1 MSAGSDLVLTSHGPG
16 HVHPGHPQGGHH
28 ELQHAVPVL
37 PQFSLGRLHSKL
49 KECFSFYF
57 PLGPLYVL
65 ENYKQLGYTLGK
77 LSLHELQSLQTSL
90 DLVIILATLPGSRLS
105 PTLWEAPS
113 PGRRGSLQP
122 GRRTASTYTMCYLI
136 IVEEKILSLG
146 RGTMNNSIE
155 VSYILN

>member
-1 MSAGSDLVLTSHGPG
+1 MSAGSDLVLQSLHDLTSHGPG

-65 ENYKQLGYTLGK
+65 ENYKQFGPSLGN
-77 LSLHELQSLQTSL
+77 LSLHELQSLQARRLST
-90 DLVIILATLPGSRLS
+90 TLPVNNDNHCHICGDNL
-105 PTLWEAPS
+105 PTPTGLKVH
-113 PGRRGSLQP
+113 LL
-122 GRRTASTYTMCYLI
+122 THKT
-136 IVEEKILSLG
+136 
-146 RGTMNNSIE
+146 
-155 VSYILN
+155 

>member
-1 MSAGSDLVLTSHGPG
+1 MSAGSDLVLQSLHDLTSHGPG
-16 HVHPGHPQGGHH
+16 HVHPEHPQGEHH

-65 ENYKQLGYTLGK
+65 ENYKQLGSSLGN
-77 LSLHELQSLQTSL
+77 LSQYDLQSLQASL

-122 GRRTASTYTMCYLI
+122 GRRTASTSSTS
-136 IVEEKILSLG
+136 VILLLCKRTYCPWAG
-146 RGTMNNSIE
+146 GQ
-155 VSYILN
+155 